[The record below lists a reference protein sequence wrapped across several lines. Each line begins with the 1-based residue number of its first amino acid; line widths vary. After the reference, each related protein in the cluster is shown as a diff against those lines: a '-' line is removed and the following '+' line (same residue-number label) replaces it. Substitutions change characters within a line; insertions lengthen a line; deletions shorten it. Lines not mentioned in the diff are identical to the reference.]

1 MSVTRQSPTLDDV
14 ARTAGVSPATVSRC
28 LNSPGLVRPEI
39 RDRVMAVVD
48 ELGYVPHG
56 AARAL
61 ASRRSRTVGA
71 IFPSLE
77 STLFGGTIEA
87 LQSRLSEAGYT
98 LAVASSGY
106 DAAREHGHV
115 RNLVASG
122 VDALVLV
129 GAQRDER
136 VYRILEQKSVP
147 CVLLW
152 VTEADAP
159 HVCVGFDNFAAAQ
172 LITRYLLGLGHRRFA
187 LISGRAGDNDR
198 AAARLA
204 GLNAALAD
212 AGLRLE
218 PDHLIES
225 DFGIDQGRK
234 AFRRLMETPSRPT
247 AVVCG
252 SEPFAYGAIFA
263 ARDMGLDV
271 PGDVSIVGFDNMELA
286 GQITPGLTTVQTPQ
300 VEMGVLAAEH
310 LLARLAGEEV
320 EPPPPLKTELIIRA
334 SAGPPPG

>member
-1 MSVTRQSPTLDDV
+1 MNRQSPTLEDV

-28 LNSPGLVRPEI
+28 LNSPDLVRAEI

-87 LQSRLSEAGYT
+87 LQSRLTEAGYT

-106 DAAREHGHV
+106 DAGREHEHV
-115 RNLVASG
+115 RNLIASG

-129 GAQRDER
+129 GARRDEK

-147 CVLLW
+147 YVLLW

-172 LITRYLLGLGHRRFA
+172 QVVRYLLDLGHRRFA

-204 GLNAALAD
+204 GMKAALAD
-212 AGLRLE
+212 AGLSLE
-218 PDHLIES
+218 PSHLIES
-225 DFGIDQGRK
+225 DFGIAQGRR
-234 AFRRLMETPSRPT
+234 AFRKLMEDPDRPT

-252 SEPFAYGAIFA
+252 SEPFAYGAIFE
-263 ARDMGLDV
+263 AREMGLDV
-271 PGDVSIVGFDNMELA
+271 PGDVSITGFDNMELA
-286 GQITPGLTTVQTPQ
+286 AQLTPALTSMQTPQ

-320 EPPPPLKTELIIRA
+320 EPPPPLKTELIVRD
-334 SAGPPPG
+334 SAGPPPAG